1 MKMDPFI
8 DTAILAE
15 KTVQNAA
22 RLRDTTLKALAQK
35 AGWRISQTLPPD
47 FVLRLD
53 VETAVKPLLNV
64 YTRYDKHGYPA
75 KRIQIPAD
83 QADPYAISD
92 LVKYVCL
99 DGPVRPVSREG
110 LELSENVLLYD
121 NITDELEGRIE
132 LR

>member
-15 KTVQNAA
+15 QTVQNAA
-22 RLRDTTLKALAQK
+22 RPRDTTLKALAQK

-64 YTRYDKHGYPA
+64 YTRYDKHGYPT

-83 QADPYAISD
+83 E
-92 LVKYVCL
+92 
-99 DGPVRPVSREG
+99 RVSK
-110 LELSENVLLYD
+110 LLSEYAYDKDKPAYPVYNGNRNVVGCL
-121 NITDELEGRIE
+121 T
-132 LR
+132 

>member
-8 DTAILAE
+8 DTAIRAE
-15 KTVQNAA
+15 QTVQNTA

-35 AGWRISQTLPPD
+35 AGWRISQTP
-47 FVLRLD
+47 
-53 VETAVKPLLNV
+53 LNV
-64 YTRYDKHGYPA
+64 YTRYDKHGYHA

-83 QADPYAISD
+83 QADPYAISE

-99 DGPVRPVSREG
+99 DGHVRPVSREG

-121 NITDELEGRIE
+121 NIIDEPEGRIE